1 MRRTTIAVA
10 CCLLALA
17 VGPASAGPIDIT
29 GISGV
34 WVNPTG
40 GLNLV
45 GVGTSVVSWGEG
57 LEGRNSG
64 YRFTAGGDILMAAMD
79 TPLNLGLFTH
89 YNEPIP
95 AGSSITAIDL
105 SFGFLTNGAPGS
117 VGAMFNFD
125 HWETTNSRPC
135 PSTSA
140 VPCDDIVTIV
150 QPIVNQL
157 ITVGGDEYYFNLLGF
172 STDDGLSFSTV
183 FVSPENGSNSAEL
196 YGTLRAVPTTV
207 PEPASSLMLLG
218 MGLAALAAGRRAR
231 R

>member
-17 VGPASAGPIDIT
+17 VGTASAAPINIT

-34 WVNPTG
+34 WVNPVG
-40 GLNLV
+40 GQNLN
-45 GVGTSVVSWGEG
+45 GVGTSSVSWGDG
-57 LEGRNSG
+57 NVPDSG
-64 YRFTAGGDILMAAMD
+64 YRFTAQGDIIGAAMG
-79 TPLNLGLFTH
+79 TPLYLGLFTH

-105 SFGFLTNGAPGS
+105 SFGFFTNGLPAS
-117 VGAMFNFD
+117 VATIFNFTHD
-125 HWETTNSRPC
+125 ETTNSRPC
-135 PSTSA
+135 AAGSVS
-140 VPCDDIVTIV
+140 VCDDYVTIV

-157 ITVGGDEYYFNLLGF
+157 VTVGTDSYYFNLLGF
-172 STDDGLSFSTV
+172 SLNNGSTFSTSFS
-183 FVSPENGSNSAEL
+183 SPEDGTNTAKL
-196 YGTLRAVPTTV
+196 YGTLRSVPTTV

-231 R
+231 RS